1 MLCCLYFITY
11 PADAQLKMILGSNG
25 SLDLCIMTSLAGFL
39 DPPRFLAFAALQINP
54 AGIGHIG
61 KGAKR
66 RGASLIIRF
75 RNGAVTPS

>member
-1 MLCCLYFITY
+1 M
-11 PADAQLKMILGSNG
+11 PAFSIRPDFWLLP
-25 SLDLCIMTSLAGFL
+25 L
-39 DPPRFLAFAALQINP
+39 LQINP

-66 RGASLIIRF
+66 RGVSLIIRF